1 MVRPLRRHSSSM
13 ERSLDDRALAEKAE
27 TPAVA
32 RPSRAKRSLAWL
44 QAIAFLLGALLL
56 VWLIRS
62 IGVEPIFSALSRVGF
77 GFFIVVA
84 ANGTRHFLRTIA
96 MRLSVPA
103 EHRRFSLM
111 QAFAARLGGESMSF
125 LTFAGPLLGEPIKI
139 ALLRKRVPLV
149 HGVPALVVDNLIYN
163 LSVVVMVFVGAVLML
178 FAYPVPPVARDI
190 LIVIAAVT
198 LLGMLAAAFA
208 TRKRATLLTNSIDRL
223 GRRGI
228 LPKFLRTKRHHI
240 YRIELTVYGFYKRRR
255 AAFFS
260 MIGLDLTAHA
270 TSVFEVFITLKMLGF
285 PPRVAAAFIIESLT
299 KVINFAFGFVP
310 GTIGVYETGNGII
323 LRTLGYTAAI
333 GVALAIVRKAA
344 IIFWTVIGV
353 MILAWRALPNAW
365 SRVLDRSP
373 RLQKLMDSLVLSNL
387 AHRPART
394 LVSIAGI
401 ALGVLLVVFTV
412 GLAHGLLRER
422 GQREANIGAQIIVRP
437 SGTVSLGG
445 GQTFTIPISHAAEVA
460 RVSGVRAA
468 VPIGQHLDKSDS
480 GFGTRLIEGIPYETY
495 AALNNLTIIEG
506 RGLQKDDE
514 VIVDS
519 AWRQERNA
527 TVGSTIEL
535 YERRFKLVGVYSPPG
550 GGRLKIPL
558 STMQDQVGSENRV
571 NTILVACDDPNQQEQ
586 VAARIKERFAND
598 QIILT
603 RDLPEL
609 YMSSVP
615 ALNIFLR
622 VVIGVATTISMLVIL
637 LAMYTTVTERTRQI
651 GILKSLGMSKRSVAW
666 VIEQEAILISVLGV
680 FGGVLLTLIAR
691 FFVMRSTTLVVDV
704 EPKWIAI
711 SLIVGLI
718 GGTIGALYP
727 AMRAARQD
735 AVDALSYE

>member
-1 MVRPLRRHSSSM
+1 MPWALRRHSSSM
-13 ERSLDDRALAEKAE
+13 ERSLDDSALVEKAE
-27 TPAVA
+27 TQTVA
-32 RPSRAKRSLAWL
+32 KPSRAKRSIAWL
-44 QAIAFLLGALLL
+44 QAVAFVLGALLL

-62 IGVEPIFSALSRVGF
+62 IGVEPIISALARVGF

-84 ANGTRHFLRTIA
+84 TNGARHFLRTIA

-163 LSVVVMVFVGAVLML
+163 LSVVLMVFGGAVLML

-223 GRRGI
+223 SRRGI
-228 LPKFLRTKRHHI
+228 LPKFLRTRRHHI

-260 MIGLDLTAHA
+260 MIALDLAAHA

-353 MILAWRALPNAW
+353 LILAWRALPNAW

-394 LVSIAGI
+394 AVSIAGI

-422 GQREANIGAQIIVRP
+422 GKREANIGAQIIVRP
-437 SGTVSLGG
+437 SGALGLGG

-460 RVSGVRAA
+460 RVPGVRAA

-480 GFGTRLIEGIPYETY
+480 GFGTRLIEGIPYDEY
-495 AALNNLTIIEG
+495 VALNNLTIIEG
-506 RGLQKDDE
+506 RGLQKGDE

-527 TVGSTIEL
+527 TVGSTIDL
-535 YERRFKLVGVYSPPG
+535 YERPFKLVGIYSPPG

-622 VVIGVATTISMLVIL
+622 VVIGVAATISMLVIL

-651 GILKSLGMSKRSVAW
+651 GILKSLGMSKRSIAW

-680 FGGVLLTLIAR
+680 FGGVLLTLVAR